1 MDCVKFLTK
10 FTSSFHSI
18 FSPMKRLHLLYL
30 FLLLMPCY
38 VRGQT
43 ARLEFVQ
50 NKGQWQGDFQYKSIT
65 GTGDLFLHRDG
76 ITYLLAE
83 QGAWDKIDAYK
94 HGHSKIAPKINCHA
108 YKMTFEN
115 CLPATFSESKIQ
127 NHYYNYFL
135 GNDTAKW
142 KSNIHPA
149 LAIDYEEIYKGVNLH
164 LSSEGPNLKYDFIVA
179 PNADPSQIKLK
190 FDGVDKIKIN
200 KEGSLVIYTSVGEVK
215 ELKPEVYQY
224 INDQQKKVPCKYVL
238 ENSRVSFEFPND
250 YDHNNTLVIDPTV
263 VFCTFTGSTA
273 DNFGF
278 TATYDDAGNMYTGGF
293 VRDIG
298 FPVSVGAFQTGFAG
312 GTTTSGGGLVTDIGI
327 MKINS
332 AGTAKVYATYIG
344 GSDND
349 QPHSMVVDKA
359 NNLIISGRTYSSNY
373 PTTITAYDR
382 TYNGNADLVVT
393 KLNPAGTGLVGST
406 YLGGSADDAVNISAD
421 YSVYGSSAVLKH
433 NYGDD
438 ARSEVIIDAV
448 GSIYVAAVTSSTNFP
463 TVSPIQASKS
473 GGQDAI
479 LVKMASD
486 LSSMTF
492 GTYLGG
498 AGNDAGYVL
507 TLNKAETSIFMGGGT
522 TSSDFPSTSGSYRPS
537 YLGGTADGY
546 VVKISNGPLYTLQSG
561 TFIGASGYDQ
571 VYGLAIDDNDDVYMM
586 GQTLGGGFPVSA
598 GVFSVPN
605 SSQFVVKI
613 NNTLTAPIYSTVYGS
628 GTSTET
634 NISPVAFL
642 VDTCQNV
649 YISGWGGPLNTAG
662 VPGIGTTN
670 SMPITSATAIQSTTD
685 GFDFYFIVLNKNA
698 TALLYGSYFGRSSP
712 NSGFGEHVDGGTSRF
727 DKNGIV
733 YQAMCGGCGGS
744 AGPAFPTTPGSLSPT
759 NGSDN
764 CNLAAL
770 KISFDLSAVVAKA
783 TADPAAKGCSP
794 FTVKFLNTSKN
805 AKDYF
810 WDFVDGT
817 PVSTTKEPTHTFYKP
832 GTYQVRLVVHNPD
845 ACIEYDTSYVEIIVD
860 SNSIVAD
867 FTTIKIDTCISPYKV
882 RFTNTSTYGKS
893 GSASFIW
900 DFGDGSGKFTGV
912 TPPIHNYAKTGT
924 YLITLIMNDP
934 LACNNPDTIKKTVTI
949 DNKFVKA
956 VTSLPDNLCI
966 RSGGLLFTNASTNA
980 VSVWW
985 DFGDGTTSTDA
996 TPTHIYDTGTYTITL
1011 IVTNSNAC
1019 NKSDTFRKKITI
1031 RPGAEANFDYQPK
1044 IPIANDSIHYTNLS
1058 KNAITYLWQFGDGS
1072 QSRVEHP
1079 SHLFKK
1085 SGTYKTCLIAEGFEN
1100 CNDTICKN
1108 VDALIVPLL
1117 DVPTAFTPNGD
1128 GINDI
1133 LYVRGAAIQ
1142 SMEFTIYNRWGQ
1154 VVFQTSS
1161 AEIGWDGK
1169 FNGKPQP
1176 MESYAYV
1183 LNATFI
1189 NGETDSKRGNITILE

>member
-18 FSPMKRLHLLYL
+18 FSPMKKLHLLYL
-30 FLLLMPCY
+30 FILLMPCY
-38 VRGQT
+38 GRGQT
-43 ARLEFVQ
+43 ARLEFVR

-65 GTGDLFLHRDG
+65 GTGDLFLHKDG

-83 QGAWDKIDAYK
+83 QGAWEKIDAFK
-94 HGHSKIAPKINCHA
+94 HGQSKIAPTIKFHA

-115 CLPATFSESKIQ
+115 CLQATFSESKVQ
-127 NHYYNYFL
+127 KHYYNYFL
-135 GNDTAKW
+135 GNDSSKW
-142 KSNIHPA
+142 KTNLNPA
-149 LAIDYEEIYKGVNLH
+149 LAIDYKEIYSGINLH
-164 LSSEGPNLKYDFIVA
+164 LSSEGSNLKYDFIVA
-179 PNADPSQIKLK
+179 PHADASQIKLK
-190 FDGVDKIKIN
+190 FDGVDKLKIS
-200 KEGSLVIYTSVGEVK
+200 KDGSLIIYTSIGEVK

-224 INDQQKKVPCKYVL
+224 INDQQKKVACKYVL
-238 ENSRVSFEFPND
+238 ENNRISFEFPDD
-250 YDHNNTLVIDPTV
+250 YDHNTTLVIDPTV

-273 DNFGF
+273 DNWGF
-278 TATYDDAGNMYTGGF
+278 TATYDNAGNMYTGG
-293 VRDIG
+293 IAQGLG
-298 FPVSVGAFQTGFAG
+298 FPVSVGAFQSTYAG
-312 GTTTSGGGLVTDIGI
+312 GSATSGSLFACDMAI
-327 MKINS
+327 MKLNP
-332 AGTAKVYATYIG
+332 AGTGKVYATYIG
-344 GSDND
+344 GANND
-349 QPHSMVVDKA
+349 QPHSMVAD
-359 NNLIISGRTYSSNY
+359 NFDNLIIAGRTYSSNY
-373 PTTITAYDR
+373 PTTVSAYDR
-382 TYNGNADLVVT
+382 TTNGGADIVIT
-393 KLNPAGTGLVGST
+393 KLNATGTGLVGST
-406 YLGGSADDAVNISAD
+406 YVGGSGDDCVNFDAEEF
-421 YSVYGSSAVLKH
+421 VGGSLKH

-438 ARSEVIIDAV
+438 ARSEVIVDDV
-448 GSIYVAAVTSSTNFP
+448 GSIYVAASTFSTDFP
-463 TVSPIQASKS
+463 TNNAIQSS
-473 GGQDAI
+473 NGGGQDAV
-479 LVKMASD
+479 LLKMNND
-486 LSSMTF
+486 LSAMIF

-498 AGNDAGYVL
+498 SADDAGYVL
-507 TLNKAETSIFMGGGT
+507 ALNKAQTSIFMGGGT
-522 TSSDFPSTSGSYRPS
+522 ASSNFPTTAGTYKPSTSG
-537 YLGGTADGY
+537 GIDGY
-546 VVKISNGPLYTLQSG
+546 IVKVSNGPAFTLQRG
-561 TFIGASGYDQ
+561 TYIGTGNYDQ
-571 VYGLAIDDNDDVYMM
+571 VYGVAFDANDDLYMM
-586 GQTLGGGFPVSA
+586 GQTLGGTFPVSA
-598 GVFSVPN
+598 GVYSVPF
-605 SSQFVVKI
+605 SSQFVMKM
-613 NNTLTAPIYSTVYGS
+613 NNNLTAPIYSTVYGS
-628 GTSTET
+628 GTSAET
-634 NISPVAFL
+634 NISPVAFQ

-649 YISGWGGPLNTAG
+649 YISGWGGTLGGTAFPN
-662 VPGIGTTN
+662 VGTTN
-670 SMPITSATAIQSTTD
+670 SMPITPTAIQSTTD
-685 GFDFYFIVLNKNA
+685 GQDFYFIVLSKNA
-698 TALLYGSYFGRSSP
+698 SSLLYGSYFGRSSTTP
-712 NSGFGEHVDGGTSRF
+712 IFGEHVDGGTSRF
-727 DKNGIV
+727 DKNGII
-733 YQAMCGGCGGS
+733 YQAMCGGCGGT
-744 AGPAFPTTPGSLSPT
+744 AGPAFPTTPGSLSPL
-759 NGSDN
+759 NGSSN

-783 TADPAAKGCSP
+783 AADPAAKGCSP
-794 FTVKFLNTSKN
+794 FTVKFINTSKN
-805 AKDYF
+805 ATDYN
-810 WDFVDGT
+810 WDFVDGS
-817 PVSTTKEPTHTFYKP
+817 PVSTTKEPTHTFYIP

-845 ACIEYDTSYVEIIVD
+845 ACIEYDTSYIEIIVD
-860 SNSIVAD
+860 SNSIHAD
-867 FTTIKIDTCISPYKV
+867 FTTIKIDTCISPYKI
-882 RFTNTSTYGKS
+882 RFNNTSTYGKS

-900 DFGDGSGKFTGV
+900 DFGDGSAKYTGV
-912 TPPIHNYAKTGT
+912 TPPVHNYTKTGT
-924 YLITLIMNDP
+924 YLVTLIMNDP

-996 TPTHIYDTGTYTITL
+996 TPTHTYDTGTYTITL

-1108 VDALIVPLL
+1108 VEALIVPLL

-1128 GINDI
+1128 GVNDI

-1161 AEIGWDGK
+1161 PEIGWDGT